1 MLIPRLDILPAS
13 QRALWPEMSATP
25 RNFTLYGG
33 TAIALRL
40 GHRASVDFDFFGKTG
55 FDPDRLLATV
65 PYLAGSQVLQREAS
79 TLTCRVNRGGPV
91 LVSFFGL
98 PAIGHIEEPTPVEG
112 PGFPVAS
119 LIDLAGMKA
128 AVVQKRAQAKDY
140 IDIDTLLAASISL
153 PLALAAG
160 RAIYGASFAPQIT
173 LKALTYF
180 GDGDLP
186 TLPADI
192 QRRLVAAA
200 TDVDLDKLP
209 VLHLLGKPP

>member
-1 MLIPRLDILPAS
+1 MLIPRLDILPAA
-13 QRALWPEMSATP
+13 QRALWSELSGTPPE
-25 RNFTLYGG
+25 FTLYGG

-40 GHRASVDFDFFGKTG
+40 GHRASADFDFFSRAE

-65 PYLAGSQVLQREAS
+65 PYLAGSRVLQREEN
-79 TLTCRVNRGGPV
+79 TLTCRVARGDPV

-98 PAIGHIEEPTPVEG
+98 PTIGRIEEPARVEG

-119 LIDLAGMKA
+119 LIDLAGTKV

-140 IDIDTLLAASISL
+140 IDVDALFAAGISL

-160 RAIYGASFAPQIT
+160 RAIYGAVFEPQIT

-186 TLPADI
+186 TLATDL
-192 QRRLVAAA
+192 QARLVAAA
-200 TDVDLDKLP
+200 TSVDLDTLP
-209 VLHLLGKPP
+209 AVHLLGGRP